1 MPASCCS
8 RRCFS
13 SVRLRRTAESSFSN
27 FQPPSPSNCSKC
39 VWYFLNRREME
50 GCHKCFPTSGSSP
63 TPNSKNT
70 YHREG
75 RWVMDSSAIPASLA
89 AWKILPSTSMLT
101 ALVHSSRRAYFGLRV
116 GVGDEESCGFPTT
129 VPFPAHGQ
137 PLLNHGPAVLGGG
150 ARLPHVAVFLVLGAP
165 IFLSCWFQITQ
176 CP

>member
-13 SVRLRRTAESSFSN
+13 SVRLKRAAESSFSN

-39 VWYFLNRREME
+39 VWYFLNRRGIES
-50 GCHKCFPTSGSSP
+50 CHCCFLTSGNSL
-63 TPNSKNT
+63 THNSKST

-101 ALVHSSRRAYFGLRV
+101 ALVHSSRRAYLGLRV
-116 GVGDEESCGFPTT
+116 KVGEGESCEFLTT
-129 VPFPAHGQ
+129 VQLPALGQ
-137 PLLNHGPAVLGGG
+137 SFVTHSPAALQESWGK
-150 ARLPHVAVFLVLGAP
+150 R
-165 IFLSCWFQITQ
+165 
-176 CP
+176 